1 MTLALATTSASRQ
14 GYCLCEA
21 LGLQGE
27 RLQRQRVHYARDL
40 LEETTLSVEEIAM
53 RAGFG
58 TATNFRQHFR
68 VATGLPP
75 ATYRSRFHRD
85 AEARAR

>member
-1 MTLALATTSASRQ
+1 MKETS
-14 GYCLCEA
+14 
-21 LGLQGE
+21 
-27 RLQRQRVHYARDL
+27 
-40 LEETTLSVEEIAM
+40 LSVEEIAM

-58 TATNFRQHFR
+58 TATSFRQHFR